1 MAPMVWNPLLQ
12 KQVSGCSG
20 CSFQKHVRG
29 RPFLDGV
36 GSQTHWSLGGFM
48 GSSTVNR
55 SVFPG

>member
-1 MAPMVWNPLLQ
+1 MVWNPLLQ